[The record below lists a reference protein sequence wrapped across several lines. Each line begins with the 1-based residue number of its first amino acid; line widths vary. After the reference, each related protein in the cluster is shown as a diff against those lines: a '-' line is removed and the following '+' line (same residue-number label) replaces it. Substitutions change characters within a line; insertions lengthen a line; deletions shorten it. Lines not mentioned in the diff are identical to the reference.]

1 MPTPESPTNALRRD
15 FLLAAAAAPIGA
27 AAAAATPVAPASPG
41 LSDTSAQVSH
51 HRVHA
56 TIERPAPEMV
66 ERFRRIVREVVTEH
80 LGKSQIMDPAIKAL
94 VGRPWDIVGPAV
106 TVDLDSFDH
115 LMCIAALGVARRGDV
130 IVVAA
135 HGHTGQA
142 VWGSGLTTSARNI
155 GIEAVVVDGAVLN
168 TNIILQR
175 ELPVFCRASH
185 PVHGSREKPGSV
197 NVPVSCGGVIV
208 QPGDLILGD
217 LDGIVVV
224 PRVDAGQIA
233 MACEERTARL
243 LKNREAMLGQG
254 KTFFELV
261 GGRATIERAGV
272 QWIE

>member
-1 MPTPESPTNALRRD
+1 MPGRRE
-15 FLLAAAAAPIGA
+15 FLAGA
-27 AAAAATPVAPASPG
+27 ALTPLSSVAAGQAASSAPSPG
-41 LSDTSAQVSH
+41 LRDTSARVAH

-56 TIERPAPEMV
+56 TIERSPPELV
-66 ERFRRIVREVVTEH
+66 TRFRRLIREVVTEH

-135 HGHTGQA
+135 HGHMGQA
-142 VWGSGLTTSARNI
+142 VWGSGLTTSAKTL

-168 TNIILQR
+168 TNIILER
-175 ELPVFCRASH
+175 EVPVFARGSH
-185 PVHGSREKPGSV
+185 PAHGTREKPGSV

-217 LDGIVVV
+217 LDGVLVV
-224 PRVDAGQIA
+224 PRQDAAAIA
-233 MACEERTARL
+233 AACEERTAL
-243 LKNREAMLGQG
+243 LLRNRAAMLEQG

-261 GGRATIERAGV
+261 GGRAAIERAGV
-272 QWIE
+272 RWID